1 MDERDRKHP
10 EAAAGRL
17 DGAYD
22 RLPMGVVRCLAG
34 ETLRIL
40 AVNRVF
46 LEMLGEAET
55 LPVCDEDAAS
65 LREAFEHCEENGTFY
80 REVRMTERFGER
92 IWVRCDGKREGSVDG
107 NPVVLLTVVNITD
120 RKQDQAQMEERQRE

>member
-92 IWVRCDGKREGSVDG
+92 IWVRCDGTVSYTHLDVYKSQDEGTDKREGRCG
-107 NPVVLLTVVNITD
+107 
-120 RKQDQAQMEERQRE
+120 R